1 MGKWIPNHQPSW
13 VKLGLYRA
21 VETLKWGCNDFGG
34 TLMEENISAMAGAKN
49 GTYISAEKFQQVIK
63 SINRYYKSRKTL
75 YDYNSD
81 QVY

>member
-1 MGKWIPNHQPSW
+1 
-13 VKLGLYRA
+13 
-21 VETLKWGCNDFGG
+21 
-34 TLMEENISAMAGAKN
+34 MEENISAMAGAKN